1 MSTLKVGT
9 IQDHAN
15 SNTAITIDNAGHVAM
30 PNTKRGIFQ
39 VYSNSSQSI
48 GSNAT
53 TLVQLDQKVFDPDNY
68 FNTTN
73 YRYIPQIA
81 GYYVIEG
88 QIMWEADAGDN
99 CYLSAYIFKNGS
111 HSHSTGASPYI
122 SGTGTVKPMGIAGLI
137 MGTSNEQYVR
147 TSSLVYFN
155 GSSDYVD
162 LRGYIYNYTDSGATD
177 NLMKGHADNMLTWMY
192 GYRID

>member
-15 SNTAITIDNAGHVAM
+15 STTAITIDNAGHVAM

-39 VYSNSSQSI
+39 VYSNSNQSI

-99 CYLSAYIFKNGS
+99 CYLSAYIYKNGS

-122 SGTGTVKPMGIAGLI
+122 SGNGTVKPMGIAGLI

>member
-9 IQDHAN
+9 IQDHQN
-15 SNTAITIDNAGHVAM
+15 STTAITIDNAGHVAM

-88 QIMWEADAGDN
+88 QVMWEADAGDN

-122 SGTGTVKPMGIAGLI
+122 SGTGTAKPMGIAGLI

-155 GSSDYVD
+155 GSTDYVD